1 LHSEPNKTTAHEK
14 QEQGTDINIITCT
27 SIIQSSPEQMLN
39 TRFSLQHVYKQKA
52 WFSLQK
58 RKERKNNMRKLASSG
73 GIDERRGERQ
83 GRKPWDEARG
93 CERTKTVEI
102 LQELSTKALQD
113 QEHER

>member
-1 LHSEPNKTTAHEK
+1 
-14 QEQGTDINIITCT
+14 
-27 SIIQSSPEQMLN
+27 
-39 TRFSLQHVYKQKA
+39 
-52 WFSLQK
+52 
-58 RKERKNNMRKLASSG
+58 MRKLASSG